1 VNEKSRLSA
10 TETVL
15 HDTIE
20 VSPLSKRE
28 STISSTASDDTIK
41 AEPIFAD
48 EIKQEP
54 VEDD

>member
-20 VSPLSKRE
+20 VSPMSKRE